1 MPVQSYTYIP
11 LHRVATALPFMD
23 YLHQYGAPLEREL
36 QRARLPV
43 LAMDDPD
50 SFIPSR
56 NYWNFIANVA
66 NREGIKDLGFLVG
79 LHSGANAADPGL
91 AKQLARLPSLHQALE
106 RFCKIAT
113 TEISQVALW
122 LEPADRHT
130 HRLHYRTSFGREHPA
145 YVHFQWYGLMATMAA
160 IRLFAGKRWHPRQ
173 IGLGTTTK
181 PGQNI
186 RQYFPHARF
195 HTGQEH
201 CFIGLGNRLLGK
213 PPQPDEDLFQSSP
226 RYKKIKPPRDFIGTL
241 KLALRS
247 YLRDGA
253 PDLELAADIANLS
266 TRTLQRRL
274 ADAELTYRDLLA
286 EIRYETAIDLMRN
299 TDSTITDIATLLG
312 YSDPSHFARAFRRMA
327 GVSPRKYLQQH
338 QG

>member
-1 MPVQSYTYIP
+1 MPAHSHTYIP

-23 YLHQYGAPLEREL
+23 YLRHSGAPLEREL
-36 QRARLPV
+36 QRANLPV
-43 LAMDDPD
+43 LAMEDADC
-50 SFIPSR
+50 FIPSR

-66 NREGIKDLGFLVG
+66 EREGIKDLGFLVG
-79 LHSGANAADPGL
+79 LQSGADAADPGL
-91 AKQLARLPSLHQALE
+91 AKRLSRMPTLHQALE

-122 LEPADRHT
+122 LEPADRNT
-130 HRLHYRTSFGREHPA
+130 HRLHYRTSYGREHPA
-145 YVHFQWYGLMATMAA
+145 YVHFQWYGLMATLAA
-160 IRLFAGKRWHPRQ
+160 IRLFSGKHWHPRQ

-181 PGQNI
+181 PGHSI
-186 RQYFPHARF
+186 RQYFPHASF

-201 CFIGLGNRLLGK
+201 CFISLSNHLLGK
-213 PPQPDEDLFQSSP
+213 PPQPDEDLFRSSP
-226 RYKKIKPPRDFIGTL
+226 RYSKIKPPRDFIGTL

-253 PDLELAADIANLS
+253 PSLELAADIANLS

-274 ADAELTYRDLLA
+274 ADEGLSYRDLLD
-286 EIRYETAIDLMRN
+286 EVRDETAIDLLQD
-299 TDSTITDIATLLG
+299 TDNTITDIANLLG

-327 GVSPRKYLQQH
+327 GVSPREYMQNNQ
-338 QG
+338 